1 MMQYIFSKGEYI
13 PADGAVIQLSNR
25 AFRFGDGF
33 FESIRVF
40 NGKPLF
46 LEHHFSRILEAL
58 KAYKIERP
66 LDLSLQSLEAEIRE
80 LCEMNGISEGGRVRV
95 TFSRSGE
102 GFYLPTD
109 NQLEYLIEA
118 HPFDFNRFQVNEE
131 GKKTELYP
139 EMKKDINSLSM
150 FKNIDSKLYVLASLF
165 AQENQLHDVLIQNYK
180 GGIIESTTSNLFLV
194 SNGVLYTPSLTD
206 GCIAGIMRMQ
216 IINLALEH
224 KIKIYE
230 CTINPQNLLAA
241 DEIFLTNSIRGVQ
254 WVSSYRTKRYFNDMT
269 HRLTGLLNELA
280 EKMTV

>member
-1 MMQYIFSKGEYI
+1 MMQYIFSKGEFI

-33 FESIRVF
+33 FETIRVF

-46 LEHHFSRILEAL
+46 LEHHFSRILDAL

-66 LDLSLQSLEAEIRE
+66 LNLSLQSLEAEIRE
-80 LCEMNGISEGGRVRV
+80 LCEMNGIGEGGRVRV
-95 TFSRSGE
+95 TFSRSGD

-139 EMKKDINSLSM
+139 DMKKDINSLSM

-165 AQENQLHDVLIQNYK
+165 AQEHQLHDVLIQNYK
-180 GGIIESTTSNLFLV
+180 GGIIESTSSNLFLV

-216 IINLALEH
+216 IINLALENG
-224 KIKIYE
+224 IKIYE

-241 DEIFLTNSIRGVQ
+241 DEIFLSNSIRGVQ

-269 HRLTGLLNELA
+269 HRLTGLLNEMA
-280 EKMTV
+280 EKITS